1 MSFWFPMVMTG
12 LLLQRGAELLLARKH
27 TRWIRSQGGVEVG
40 RGHYP
45 LLVGIHLLFFISL
58 AWEVIGIGTEPPA
71 WWPIPFFL
79 FLAAQGL
86 RIWSIHSLG
95 PYWNT
100 RIWVVPGHPRVVRGP
115 YKYLSH
121 PNYVVVVT
129 ELLVLPLLFGAY
141 VTAITLSVLNLLV
154 LLKIR
159 IPLEEKALTEAAA
172 EGNGSGTDR
181 DFGGD

>member
-1 MSFWFPMVMTG
+1 MVKEGVGDVSFWFPMVMTG

-100 RIWVVPGHPRVVRGP
+100 RIWVVPGHPRVVPGP
-115 YKYLSH
+115 TNIS
-121 PNYVVVVT
+121 P
-129 ELLVLPLLFGAY
+129 
-141 VTAITLSVLNLLV
+141 
-154 LLKIR
+154 
-159 IPLEEKALTEAAA
+159 IPIMWWW
-172 EGNGSGTDR
+172 
-181 DFGGD
+181 